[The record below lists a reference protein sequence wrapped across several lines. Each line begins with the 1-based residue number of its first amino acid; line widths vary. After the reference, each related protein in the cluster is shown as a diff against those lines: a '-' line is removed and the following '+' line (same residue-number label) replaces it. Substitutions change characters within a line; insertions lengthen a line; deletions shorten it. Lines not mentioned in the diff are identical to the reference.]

1 MVTIRLTR
9 LRETILP
16 FFTFCV
22 KNSGFTFFTKK
33 VKRICSY
40 GTWCACASRSYTTSL
55 DQTFRKYFRPQ
66 IGIHD
71 IDIDGDVPDQIQR
84 SLAVVH
90 EAWAEVESS
99 MAKLVT
105 QADTVENESLLV
117 ELGRRMTDMEKHL
130 TSLAG
135 GSAKPW

>member
-1 MVTIRLTR
+1 MASVNVELGLT
-9 LRETILP
+9 LKL
-16 FFTFCV
+16 
-22 KNSGFTFFTKK
+22 NSGGG
-33 VKRICSY
+33 Y
-40 GTWCACASRSYTTSL
+40 N
-55 DQTFRKYFRPQ
+55 YFRPQ

-117 ELGRRMTDMEKHL
+117 ELGRRMTDMEKQL
-130 TSLAG
+130 TSLTG

>member
-1 MVTIRLTR
+1 M
-9 LRETILP
+9 
-16 FFTFCV
+16 
-22 KNSGFTFFTKK
+22 TK
-33 VKRICSY
+33 VNVEL
-40 GTWCACASRSYTTSL
+40 GLSL
-55 DQTFRKYFRPQ
+55 KMSTGGGYNYFRPQ